1 MATMKWQRSRQQRR
15 RRSHKA
21 RRSCGEFSGSNIK
34 HIIDENPLVVMLV
47 VRAKGLALSSVFIFG
62 FVLVAER

>member
-34 HIIDENPLVVMLV
+34 HIIDENPLVV
-47 VRAKGLALSSVFIFG
+47 RAKGLALSSVFVFG